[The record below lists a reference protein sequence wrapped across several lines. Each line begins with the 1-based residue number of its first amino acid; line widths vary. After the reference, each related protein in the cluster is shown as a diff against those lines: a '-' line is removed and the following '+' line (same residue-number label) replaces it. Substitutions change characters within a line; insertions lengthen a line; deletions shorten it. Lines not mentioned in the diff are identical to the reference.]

1 MSSAAAHQVVLK
13 DHWRSRL
20 QRFSFLV
27 NTGVEAEYTMIGG
40 ENDMSDSSTD
50 ESIFAGNRLFQLR
63 RSPLSRRLSYAKP
76 GSVSVGDAISL
87 GGGMD
92 LGKPRC
98 D

>member
-1 MSSAAAHQVVLK
+1 MSSAAAHPVVLK

-50 ESIFAGNRLFQLR
+50 ESIFARNRLLSIKKESLVATSQLR
-63 RSPLSRRLSYAKP
+63 QA
-76 GSVSVGDAISL
+76 GE
-87 GGGMD
+87 
-92 LGKPRC
+92 C
-98 D
+98 QCW